1 MSNLRQKIRPPAL
14 AKMWGVGVDKILG
27 FIRRGE
33 LRAIDVSDN
42 RGVGRPRYLIDL
54 ADIAAFEQSRA
65 VVPPPPPVQRRR
77 RRRDIILKDYFS

>member
-1 MSNLRQKIRPPAL
+1 MTALRTKIRPPAL

-33 LRAIDVSDN
+33 LRAIDVSEN
-42 RGVGRPRYLIDL
+42 RGTGRPRFLIDL

-65 VVPPPPPVQRRR
+65 VVPPAPRATRRR
-77 RRRDIILKDYFS
+77 RRRNINVREYF